1 MVPRGKPEILQLC
14 ACYNTIVNGSHIF
27 YMTLKTVIVYGRFSI
42 KVLPASYLEEVTL
55 VHNLDPQIKN
65 PE

>member
-1 MVPRGKPEILQLC
+1 MVQLC
-14 ACYNTIVNGSHIF
+14 TCYNAIVNGSYIF

-42 KVLPASYLEEVTL
+42 KLLPASYLEEVTV

-65 PE
+65 LE

>member
-1 MVPRGKPEILQLC
+1 
-14 ACYNTIVNGSHIF
+14 
-27 YMTLKTVIVYGRFSI
+27 MTLMTVILYGRFSI
-42 KVLPASYLEEVTL
+42 KLLAAWYLEEVTL